1 MPTLV
6 LTAIGDERP
15 GLVEE
20 LAAVVAAR
28 GASWDRSSMA
38 RLGSK
43 FAGIVEV
50 SVSEDE
56 IESLVADLAEL
67 SSTDALQIRVERSVE
82 PDAVHGVERS
92 GVTTADLAAVDV
104 SFTASL
110 IGQDRPGIVH
120 EISREIAA
128 AGVSIVE
135 LRTATMSA
143 PMSAETLFEATATLS
158 APRDVDRQE
167 LAERLE
173 AIADELMVDL
183 DIEVTP
189 A

>member
-67 SSTDALQIRVERSVE
+67 SSADALQIHVEQGVE
-82 PDAVHGVERS
+82 HGVARS
-92 GVTTADLAAVDV
+92 GAAAADLDAADV

-158 APRDVDRQE
+158 ASRDVDRQE